1 MAHTQSLPKV
11 ALDTIAEQVDKLYP
25 SLSSDVNTRQQPADL
40 QVGKLYPS
48 LSSDVNTLQQ
58 PADLAETFAIWFLPA
73 DAIATGNGN
82 LLDLAQNTER
92 WHSQVRIGG
101 EPKVVARSMA
111 SENPSD
117 WSVRQVLEGE
127 LAKEVDEAIEWVDAN
142 VEGDPLVHI
151 LDIPAFYITALWLIN
166 DAESEVVIA
175 NIPESSQ
182 ALGRLELYDSR
193 YFLDAL
199 RQEPA
204 VIGFLA

>member
-1 MAHTQSLPKV
+1 MDSHLDRNSEVTNMAHTQPLPEV
-11 ALDTIAEQVDKLYP
+11 ALDTIAE
-25 SLSSDVNTRQQPADL
+25 

-111 SENPSD
+111 LSEDLSD

-127 LAKEVDEAIEWVDAN
+127 LAKEIDEAIEWVDAN
-142 VEGDPLVHI
+142 VEGDPLVRI

-175 NIPESSQ
+175 KIPESSQ
-182 ALGRLELYDSR
+182 ALWRLQLYDSR
-193 YFLDAL
+193 DFLDAL

-204 VIGFLA
+204 VMGFLA